1 MMSCKEVTHLLSQ
14 QQERKLSST
23 ETLTLRV
30 HLMMCSG
37 CANFSSNMTFM
48 RKLCERFEIDTKK
61 E

>member
-14 QQERKLSST
+14 QQDRKLSPT
-23 ETLTLRV
+23 ETVALRF

-37 CANFSSNMTFM
+37 CANFSSNMTFL
-48 RKLCERFEIDTKK
+48 RKLCERVVTDTKK